1 MRTARLVLYFLYGLG
16 ILGLLGWTQYRGWS
30 PLSVNEVRTTPKSVR
45 DNPGAYR
52 SPYVGGGVGRYP
64 RGK

>member
-1 MRTARLVLYFLYGLG
+1 MFRLARYFLFGLVV
-16 ILGLLGWTQYRGWS
+16 LASVGWAQYRGWS
-30 PLSVNEVRTTPKSVR
+30 PMRTREVRDVPRSVR

-52 SPYVGGGVGRYP
+52 SPYIGGIGRYP